1 MPNSGA
7 AAPRAR
13 GTSTACAGA
22 THRSAPSCSVSRVSG
37 PPQTENSVGPAR
49 LSTVTTLPPGPRSS
63 AERPAAVA
71 RVRPVN
77 PTRALGRASPSGTR
91 GGRGDADA
99 YGWHVHAPVMV
110 SGAQNAKNAGA
121 GHEPLQSGAS
131 VVPHGG
137 LRVERDCLVNSRIS
151 RMMLFKSMVVAQP
164 PRASIA
170 AQFLAIA
177 LALGVSEGHPFF
189 RTRRTDCPLQIVS
202 LMTRLAASESF
213 LAAHFLAATVV
224 KNAPCG
230 DPVNCATTSPTK
242 PSAAASR
249 LASSTVVAHTP
260 FVSAP
265 IHASLNVAVARSRH
279 RRSPVM
285 SFLAAVAWQRNFAA
299 TSLPTALIFA
309 PQHMSEADEPTALAG
324 SVSRARVAHANAI
337 PRRTMPLRSLARES
351 ARWTREVNMCAGIVA
366 VSANWIFHHRG
377 RCGRRL
383 KVGHGTPRSSPD
395 CARLVESFVI
405 ALACRRR
412 L

>member
-13 GTSTACAGA
+13 GTSNACAGA
-22 THRSAPSCSVSRVSG
+22 THRSAPSCPVSRVSG

-49 LSTVTTLPPGPRSS
+49 LSTATTLPPDPRSS

-110 SGAQNAKNAGA
+110 SGAQNAKNADP

-151 RMMLFKSMVVAQP
+151 RMILFRSMVVAQP

-260 FVSAP
+260 RAP
-265 IHASLNVAVARSRH
+265 PRASLGQAKFPRLLVQLR
-279 RRSPVM
+279 
-285 SFLAAVAWQRNFAA
+285 
-299 TSLPTALIFA
+299 
-309 PQHMSEADEPTALAG
+309 ADE
-324 SVSRARVAHANAI
+324 
-337 PRRTMPLRSLARES
+337 RRM
-351 ARWTREVNMCAGIVA
+351 
-366 VSANWIFHHRG
+366 
-377 RCGRRL
+377 
-383 KVGHGTPRSSPD
+383 
-395 CARLVESFVI
+395 VI
-405 ALACRRR
+405 GC
-412 L
+412 